1 MSVLVCRGH
10 ASTHDGR
17 VPSPYYTGYGPAR
30 TVATLCT
37 GCLAGL
43 TAIGM
48 DWRPERRADP
58 ARPDRT
64 PRPAWLAR
72 LRGRDETGRVLAS

>member
-1 MSVLVCRGH
+1 MNVLVCRGH
-10 ASTHDGR
+10 ATGHDGR
-17 VPSPYYTGYGPAR
+17 EPRLHVTGHAPDRVHA
-30 TVATLCT
+30 VLCT

-48 DWRPERRADP
+48 SWRPERRADP
-58 ARPDRT
+58 ARADRT

-72 LRGRDETGRVLAS
+72 LRARDETGAVLA

>member
-1 MSVLVCRGH
+1 MTASRCRGH
-10 ASTHDGR
+10 ATGHDGR
-17 VPSPYYTGYGPAR
+17 EPRRYFTGYGPAR

-43 TAIGM
+43 AAIGM
-48 DWRPERRADP
+48 SWRPERRADP
-58 ARPDRT
+58 ARADRT

-72 LRGRDETGRVLAS
+72 LRARTDESWRLPS

>member
-1 MSVLVCRGH
+1 MTRYCHGH

-17 VPSPYYTGYGPAR
+17 EPRLYVSGHGADR
-30 TVATLCT
+30 AVAILCT

-48 DWRPERRADP
+48 GWRPERRADP
-58 ARPDRT
+58 ARADRS

-72 LRGRDETGRVLAS
+72 LTARTDESWRVAS